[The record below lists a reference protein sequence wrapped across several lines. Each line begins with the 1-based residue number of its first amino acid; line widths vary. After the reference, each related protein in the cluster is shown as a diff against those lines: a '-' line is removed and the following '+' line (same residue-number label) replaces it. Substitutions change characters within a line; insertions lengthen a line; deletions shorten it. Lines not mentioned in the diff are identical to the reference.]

1 MPGFY
6 FPGRPGREPE
16 PDVHLSGPYL
26 LADARGR
33 CVRRFDRRQARP
45 WCGSV
50 GRVSAAWA
58 ARHAPAG
65 PETTEAGVS
74 FWVSAVLPGR
84 PPPVSP
90 HPPPPPPP
98 PPTPPP
104 SPPRPPPP
112 PARAP

>member
-33 CVRRFDRRQARP
+33 CVRRLDRRQARP

-65 PETTEAGVS
+65 PETTEAGVPAS
-74 FWVSAVLPGR
+74 VSAVFAEGWPEWGGC
-84 PPPVSP
+84 
-90 HPPPPPPP
+90 
-98 PPTPPP
+98 T
-104 SPPRPPPP
+104 PPRP
-112 PARAP
+112 AVTR